1 MRRTFRKIKFLV
13 LVLIILLSG
22 CKKDDPSTSD
32 FSERIFPDENALS
45 WDFPVKPGSEKWK
58 TFQTGMEMVEA
69 CQIPKSV
76 LSGLSTEELLLICL
90 KYPLLFDIGAFNFF
104 SDGYAAYE
112 NNFNGIREF
121 YHRSDAAVVIYSYYK
136 QLNLEDAK
144 IYSSIF
150 FVFRVSVVEYVLSA
164 PLVISKYSTKQS
176 KEVAAELYSKLTLK
190 KSQTGD
196 FPYVYL
202 NSTYR
207 ALIRII
213 KSNADGILSADDA
226 KLAGYFTGIGAPPEN
241 VVKQV
246 EEMITIYFTAK

>member
-1 MRRTFRKIKFLV
+1 MRRTFRKIKLLV

-22 CKKDDPSTSD
+22 CKKDDPYTSD
-32 FSERIFPDENALS
+32 FSERIFPDENSLS

-69 CQIPKSV
+69 CQVPKSV

-136 QLNLEDAK
+136 QLNLEDSK

-150 FVFRVSVVEYVLSA
+150 FVFRVSVVEYMVSA
-164 PLVISKYSTKQS
+164 PSVISNYTARQR
-176 KEVAAELYSKLTLK
+176 KEVAGVLLSNLVLK
-190 KSQTGD
+190 KAQEGD
-196 FPYVYL
+196 FPNTYL
-202 NSTYR
+202 NSSYL
-207 ALIRII
+207 ALIRIME
-213 KSNADGILSADDA
+213 ADASGNLSTEDA
-226 KLAGYFTGIGAPPEN
+226 RIAGYFAGTFAAPEN
-241 VVKQV
+241 VLKQV
-246 EEMITIYFTAK
+246 EEMITKYFSGK

>member
-13 LVLIILLSG
+13 LVLIILLAG
-22 CKKDDPSTSD
+22 CKKDDPTTSD

-69 CQIPKSV
+69 CQVPKSV
-76 LSGLSTEELLLICL
+76 LSGLSTEALLLICL

-104 SDGYAAYE
+104 SDGYTAYE

-150 FVFRVSVVEYVLSA
+150 FVFRVSVVEYMISA
-164 PLVISKYSTKQS
+164 PSIISNFTARQR
-176 KEVAAELYSKLTLK
+176 KEVAGLLLSNLVLK
-190 KSQTGD
+190 KSHEGD
-196 FPYVYL
+196 FPNNYL
-202 NSTYR
+202 NSTYQT
-207 ALIRII
+207 LIRII
-213 KSNADGILSADDA
+213 KSKVDGLLSADDA

-246 EEMITIYFTAK
+246 EEMITKYFSGK